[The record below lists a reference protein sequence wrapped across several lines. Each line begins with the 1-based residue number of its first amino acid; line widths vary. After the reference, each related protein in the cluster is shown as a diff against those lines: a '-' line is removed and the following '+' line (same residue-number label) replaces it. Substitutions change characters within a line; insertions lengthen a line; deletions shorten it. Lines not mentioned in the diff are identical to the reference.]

1 MVKEKADKVHVHR
14 IEFQQKERQLL
25 ETTMTAYSINAIMTP
40 LVALMSD
47 ISGMLV
53 FAGLLIYIGIQ
64 VDVDG
69 IDEDSG
75 MGVLV
80 TRIQDAF
87 KLSNESKNLQ
97 SIPSDF
103 IQEFFIGLM
112 NQDWRFDLD
121 PRAD

>member
-53 FAGLLIYIGIQ
+53 FAGLLTYIGIQ

>member
-1 MVKEKADKVHVHR
+1 MAKEKADKVHVHR

-53 FAGLLIYIGIQ
+53 FAGLLTYIGIQ

-69 IDEDSG
+69 IDEESG

-87 KLSNESKNLQ
+87 KLSTESKNLQ
-97 SIPSDF
+97 SIPYDF

-121 PRAD
+121 PRGN

>member
-1 MVKEKADKVHVHR
+1 MAKEKADKVHVHR

-53 FAGLLIYIGIQ
+53 FAGLLTYIGIQ

-69 IDEDSG
+69 IDEESG

-80 TRIQDAF
+80 TRIQEAF

-97 SIPSDF
+97 SIPYDF

-121 PRAD
+121 PRGN